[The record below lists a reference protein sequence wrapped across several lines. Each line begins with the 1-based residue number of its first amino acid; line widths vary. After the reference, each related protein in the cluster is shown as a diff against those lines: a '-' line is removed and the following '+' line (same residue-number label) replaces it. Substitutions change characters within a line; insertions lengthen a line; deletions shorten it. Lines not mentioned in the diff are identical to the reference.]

1 MGKGSRPDKAKEL
14 VLVSGAAHQ
23 VLTPVGPGGAAPT
36 IVPPPDGGAEVTE
49 VVTTAVGPAG
59 SVAGTPAPVGSG
71 GVAADEPETDGRD
84 GDAEPGYPTH
94 LEAGYVSDPTTP
106 EEMLANLN
114 HLVLEGAVS
123 ETEFQQLYLHH
134 FEPLGATPG
143 AAHQQWEAL
152 KTRQEADRQAAR
164 ALAEQMQAAIA
175 DVRPWNPLD
184 DPARAKAD
192 VARMQ
197 KAFNAA
203 VVQAR
208 QEGAKRGWAVPGHLK
223 DRIAKEL
230 AQRTGLGYD
239 RANSFVSAWAG
250 TANDHST
257 DSVAL
262 QVAAAE
268 KFGLE
273 LTGWMAKTA
282 GELGAQPDFGETK
295 EKARRFVDAMYE
307 HTQDWLSSRGIKE
320 VVLFRGMHTSIGA
333 DTAPVDAAA
342 GPIPASVHLNPLNS
356 WTASYHTSQMAAFA
370 GAGPKG
376 YVLTARVPAHKVIG
390 CCFTGVGCLQEQEFV
405 IAGGQGQKVMAA
417 AKHKVSYGHA
427 SGTRWEG

>member
-14 VLVSGAAHQ
+14 VLVTGVAHQ
-23 VLTPVGPGGAAPT
+23 VLAPVGPTEPP
-36 IVPPPDGGAEVTE
+36 PPPDPVAEVGE
-49 VVTTAVGPAG
+49 VVATAAG
-59 SVAGTPAPVGSG
+59 TAASVAEPPAPAGSG
-71 GVAADEPETDGRD
+71 GVSAEELDTDRRD
-84 GDAEPGYPTH
+84 GEGEPGYPTH
-94 LEAGYVSDPTTP
+94 LGAGYVPGPTTP
-106 EEMLANLN
+106 EETLATLN
-114 HLVLEGAVS
+114 HLVLEGAVTES
-123 ETEFQQLYLHH
+123 EFQQLYLHH
-134 FEPLGATPG
+134 FETLGATPG
-143 AAHQQWEAL
+143 AAHRHWEAL

-164 ALAEQMQAAIA
+164 ALAEQMQEAIA

-184 DPARAKAD
+184 DPARAKAE
-192 VARMQ
+192 VGRIQ
-197 KAFNAA
+197 TAFNAA

-208 QEGAKRGWAVPGHLK
+208 QEGAKRGWVVAGHIK
-223 DRIAKEL
+223 DRIAHEL
-230 AQRTGLGYD
+230 AQRSGLDYG
-239 RANSFVSAWAG
+239 RVNKFVGAWAG

-282 GELGAQPDFGETK
+282 SELGAQPGFGETR

-320 VVLFRGMHTSIGA
+320 VVLFRGMHDSIGA
-333 DTAPVDAAA
+333 DTAPVDAAT

-370 GAGPKG
+370 GAGTKG

-390 CCFTGVGCLQEQEFV
+390 CCFTGVGCLNEQEFV
-405 IAGGQGQKVMAA
+405 IAGGQGQKVMAV
-417 AKHKVSYGHA
+417 AKHKVSYSHA
-427 SGTRWEG
+427 SGKKWEG